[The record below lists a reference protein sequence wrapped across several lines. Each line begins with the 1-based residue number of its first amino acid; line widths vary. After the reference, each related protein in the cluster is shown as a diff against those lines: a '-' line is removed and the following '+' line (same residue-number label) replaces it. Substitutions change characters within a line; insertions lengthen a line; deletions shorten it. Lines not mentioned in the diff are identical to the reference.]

1 MVFFPP
7 VRFLFQTVRL
17 LNFNQEI
24 QNPKIMSALFWK
36 SNPRCGYM
44 SCFNFYI
51 PRIYCKIFQPV
62 RLFQPI
68 LLLIFENFPTST
80 FIPDRTFIQ
89 DLRVVAYNLICKSWR
104 GGGFIILPCS
114 STHFIQIY
122 STFYIHQQTCT
133 FWQCIHIC

>member
-7 VRFLFQTVRL
+7 VRFLFQTVRIS
-17 LNFNQEI
+17 NFNQEI

-36 SNPRCGYM
+36 NNPRYDICLVLTFTYHAFIAN
-44 SCFNFYI
+44 SSSPYI
-51 PRIYCKIFQPV
+51 YSSP
-62 RLFQPI
+62 
-68 LLLIFENFPTST
+68 LIFENFPTST
-80 FIPDRTFIQ
+80 FILDPTFIQ
-89 DLRVVAYNLICKSWR
+89 DLRVVAYNLVCKSWR